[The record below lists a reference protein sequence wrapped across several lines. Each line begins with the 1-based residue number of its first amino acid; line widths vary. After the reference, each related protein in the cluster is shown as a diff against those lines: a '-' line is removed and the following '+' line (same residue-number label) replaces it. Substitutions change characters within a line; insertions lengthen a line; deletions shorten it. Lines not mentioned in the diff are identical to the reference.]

1 MESWHPPSWS
11 LPLIVAVLVIPTA
24 GGFVVAGP
32 ALGLAVGTAT
42 AAALVILVVRL
53 RHSGPLEVADVAGGG
68 PVMVVALAPVEDPA
82 LCAEIARI
90 ADGRDVLVVAPA
102 MSGTLA
108 RWLSDVDPA
117 RFDAQR
123 NLALSVASLTA
134 AGVPAEGRVGD
145 GDVLQAT
152 SDALLVHGAG
162 AVLFHLPPG
171 PDGGLVDTVRERLDR
186 PVIRL
191 DGGAGEGGR

>member
-11 LPLIVAVLVIPTA
+11 LPLIVAGIVIPTA
-24 GGFVVAGP
+24 GGFVIAGP

-42 AAALVILVVRL
+42 AAALVIFVARL
-53 RHSGPLEVADVAGGG
+53 LHSGPLEVADVTGGG
-68 PVMVVALAPVEDPA
+68 PVMVVALAPIDGRA
-82 LCAEIARI
+82 LCEQIAEV
-90 ADGRDVLVVAPA
+90 ADGRAVLVIAPA

-123 NLALSVASLTA
+123 NLAISLATLTT
-134 AGVPAEGRVGD
+134 AGVPAEGRVGE

-152 SDALLVHGAG
+152 SDALLVHGAS
-162 AVLFHLPPG
+162 AVLFHLPPES
-171 PDGGLVDTVRERLDR
+171 DDGLVETVRRRLDR
-186 PVIRL
+186 PVLRL
-191 DGGAGEGGR
+191 GAGAG